1 MPDGS
6 KGIEDSC
13 SFSYPNADVLISSAF
28 CGHSAA
34 QVGKVLNFLDGVLPN
49 GECSFACVVEPQTLR
64 FLHIDLQSSL
74 PGFFVKLEKLL
85 LHVCV
90 ALRN

>member
-49 GECSFACVVEPQTLR
+49 GECSFACVVEQTEWIMN
-64 FLHIDLQSSL
+64 FSYS
-74 PGFFVKLEKLL
+74 
-85 LHVCV
+85 VCC
-90 ALRN
+90 ALI